1 MKEISRGLS
10 PTRKRKDSPM
20 QRAKKG
26 IEEIKNLFNLH
37 GKVAVVT
44 GGLGALG
51 KAVSIGLAAY
61 GVDLVLCDLEL
72 EGLEA
77 LAEQIREM
85 GRKALPVSCD
95 VTDPGSVDQM
105 VNRTLDELGKINIL
119 FNAAG
124 IAQREPAVDLPIE
137 DWQKVM
143 DVNVK
148 GTLLCS
154 RAIAREMIRKGE
166 GGNIITVGSVR
177 GFHAHEG
184 GYSAYGTSKA
194 AIHYLT
200 KQLAFEWAKH
210 KIRVNCIAP
219 CVFWSPLTEPI
230 LSDEASY
237 KAYVA
242 RIPLGRAA
250 EPEDFVGVT
259 IFLAS
264 EASEMVTGHVLS
276 VDGGTVGG

>member
-1 MKEISRGLS
+1 M
-10 PTRKRKDSPM
+10 PARKRQGSAM

-26 IEEIKNLFNLH
+26 IEEIKDLFNLQ

-44 GGLGALG
+44 GGAGALG
-51 KAVSIGLAAY
+51 EAVAIGLAAY
-61 GVDLVLCDLEL
+61 GVDLVLCDLESAA
-72 EGLEA
+72 LEA
-77 LAEQIREM
+77 LADKIREM
-85 GRKALPVSCD
+85 GQQALPVSCD
-95 VTDPGSVDQM
+95 VTEPDPVDQM
-105 VNRTLDELGKINIL
+105 VSRTLDEYGKIHIL

-124 IAQREPAVDLPIE
+124 IAQREPAVDMPID

-143 DVNVK
+143 DINVK

-154 RAIAREMIRKGE
+154 RAVAREMIRQGE

-200 KQLAFEWAKH
+200 RQLAFEWAKY

-237 KAYVA
+237 KEYVA

-264 EASEMVTGHVLS
+264 DASEMVTGHVLS